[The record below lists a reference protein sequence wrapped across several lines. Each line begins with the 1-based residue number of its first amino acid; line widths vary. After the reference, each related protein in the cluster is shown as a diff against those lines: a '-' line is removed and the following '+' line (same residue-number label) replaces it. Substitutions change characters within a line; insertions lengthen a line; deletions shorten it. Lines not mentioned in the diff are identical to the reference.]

1 VEGRQ
6 PSRSGPAAPPRFV
19 AIDLVKGV
27 AILWV
32 LLIHAHPLGD
42 TPFFFHV
49 VNHAVPIFVVLF
61 GTNSFLWWQR
71 PDRTLAEWYR
81 GRAARVL
88 VPMWAALPL
97 WWAAALW
104 FRPPDVTP
112 TVELAVLHAVGYL
125 RQVGTGWFI
134 TMVVQL
140 VVVFPLFAAAV
151 RRVGPMP
158 VVIVAFACSL
168 TILAF
173 EPELV
178 GWWGYWDYIVF
189 SPRFF
194 AHVAFGVVLVG
205 WLPRL
210 GPTTAVASL
219 VAWAICVLGA
229 EGTLGERLEPFA
241 EFLTSLPLTI
251 LLLSL
256 CARLPRV
263 AALTPALAWLG
274 QSSYGVYLGQLL
286 THNALLFAIGFP
298 ELYQRLNLW
307 LYALI
312 LLAGGLFFV
321 ALGETA
327 LRLVRA
333 LLHDGRSGEIAS
345 QTADFG
351 RESP

>member
-1 VEGRQ
+1 MSTPAS
-6 PSRSGPAAPPRFV
+6 PSRLV
-19 AIDLVKGV
+19 AIDMVKGI

-42 TPFFFHV
+42 SRPFLHV

-71 PDRTLAEWYR
+71 AGRTLGEWYQ

-88 VPMWAALPL
+88 VPVWAALPF

-112 TVELAVLHAVGYL
+112 TLGLAALHAVGYL

-134 TMVVQL
+134 AMVIQL
-140 VVVFPLFAAAV
+140 VVVFPLFPAAV
-151 RRVGPMP
+151 RRVGLVP
-158 VVIVAFACSL
+158 VVVVAFACSL

-173 EPELV
+173 EPELI
-178 GWWGYWDYIVF
+178 GWWGYYNYIVF

-194 AHVAFGVVLVG
+194 AHVAFGIVLVA

-210 GPTTAVASL
+210 GPTTAVASAI
-219 VAWAICVLGA
+219 AWAVCVLGA
-229 EGTLGERLEPFA
+229 EGALGERIVQA
-241 EFLTSLPLTI
+241 ARFLTSLPLTV

-256 CARLPRV
+256 CARLPTI
-263 AALTPALAWLG
+263 AGITPALVWLG

-286 THNALLFAIGFP
+286 THNALLFAVGFP
-298 ELYQRLNLW
+298 DLYQRLNLW
-307 LYALI
+307 LYTLI
-312 LLAGGLFFV
+312 LLAGGLVFV
-321 ALGETA
+321 ALGESS
-327 LRLVRA
+327 LRIARA
-333 LLHDGRSGEIAS
+333 LLHDARSGENAS
-345 QTADFG
+345 QTAHFR